1 MFGHRVPKHHVRV
14 EAYGAVDE
22 LNASLGLAR
31 ASAEEGILGDIL
43 LNIQRDLVAIMGEL
57 ATALEDQDRYIK
69 DGFPKLEQAMID
81 QLDKRVAEIEAQNVL
96 FKGWATPG
104 ATVSSAALDVAR
116 TVCRRAERRIS
127 ELQVAGELLNANVLV
142 YFNRLSDLLW
152 LLARW
157 VETREADRAAPEIS

>member
-1 MFGHRVPKHHVRV
+1 MYGRRVPKHHVRV

-31 ASAEEGILGDIL
+31 ASAREDFLRETL
-43 LNIQRDLVAIMGEL
+43 LAVQQDLVAIMGEL
-57 ATALEDQDRYIK
+57 ATALEDQERYSK
-69 DGFPKLEQAMID
+69 DGYPG
-81 QLDKRVAEIEAQNVL
+81 LDPSMVQRLDGLAAGIEAQKVS

-104 ATVSSAALDVAR
+104 ATLNSAALDVAR

-127 ELQVAGELLNANVLV
+127 QLREAGELRDAAVLS
-142 YFNRLSDLLW
+142 YFNRLADLLW

-157 VETREADRAAPEIS
+157 VESRESEASARTTS